1 MAARRE
7 FQDDEEMVER
17 DRENERGDAAE
28 PDAPTRTEENVSM
41 DTILSGVT
49 GDGVQRNLGEE

>member
-28 PDAPTRTEENVSM
+28 PNAPTRTEENVSM
-41 DTILSGVT
+41 DTILSGGT
-49 GDGVQRNLGEE
+49 GDGVQENASEK